1 MFASAGTGAA
11 STCYASSRYAHA
23 RYLDRSRPHPPNETP
38 ACRRTRADA
47 GRGRSPMLGRNVA
60 ARLDQA
66 MGRQPPR
73 WPGLPEL
80 LRGVSARLVQLGLV
94 RKQMSYTEHGSV
106 GFRRLRLVLHGNA
119 SLSSQSQDL
128 QITEAKRKLKRWNI
142 VLHIQFGLFMFSNA
156 NVIIGGVIGRAVW
169 QGLSMLFMVLSIV
182 SAGIAN
188 HKVTKWETIL
198 KNLQRLSSTL
208 PSAS

>member
-1 MFASAGTGAA
+1 MPVTKKSVLTAA
-11 STCYASSRYAHA
+11 IAWILLLGIAAVVVKIWIMPIIDRNKEKNQAVQAKQKEDRLIDRTSSQ
-23 RYLDRSRPHPPNETP
+23 L
-38 ACRRTRADA
+38 
-47 GRGRSPMLGRNVA
+47 
-60 ARLDQA
+60 
-66 MGRQPPR
+66 
-73 WPGLPEL
+73 GLPEL
-80 LRGVSARLVQLGLV
+80 LRGVSAGLVQLGLV

-169 QGLSMLFMVLSIV
+169 QGLSMLFMVLSII

-208 PSAS
+208 ASDS